1 MNLKYNKTID
11 ILSIV
16 TTIIIFALAML
27 LVGVRIFGYTPYA
40 VVSGSM
46 SPEISKGSLVY
57 VKSVPFEE
65 IEVGM
70 PITFLLNEDLLV
82 ATHRVVD
89 IDTKEKV
96 FTTKGD
102 ANQSNDALKVQYAN
116 VQGVVKHHLPILGN
130 VSMFVHSIQGITL
143 IVILMAG
150 MLISSVIQTVK
161 EKKRQSKEATQA

>member
-16 TTIIIFALAML
+16 TTIIIFVLAML

-57 VKSVPFEE
+57 VKKVPFEE

-70 PITFLLNEDLLV
+70 PITFLLNEDLV
-82 ATHRVVD
+82 VVTHRVVD
-89 IDTKEKV
+89 IETKEQLL
-96 FTTKGD
+96 TTKGD
-102 ANQSNDALKVQYAN
+102 ANQSNDALKVHYPN
-116 VQGVVKHHLPILGN
+116 VQGVVKHHLPFLGT
-130 VSMFVHSIQGITL
+130 VSLFVHSIKGITL

-150 MLISSVIQTVK
+150 MLLSSAIQSVK
-161 EKKRQSKEATQA
+161 EKKTLQKQVTE